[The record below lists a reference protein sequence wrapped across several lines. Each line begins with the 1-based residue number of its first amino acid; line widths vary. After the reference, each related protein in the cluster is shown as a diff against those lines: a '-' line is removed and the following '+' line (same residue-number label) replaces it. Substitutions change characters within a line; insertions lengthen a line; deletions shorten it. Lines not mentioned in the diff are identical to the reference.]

1 MLTPESYVEVAK
13 SQADLGFRPSECAPY
28 MAIFQ
33 TVQKMCRKQNQ
44 ILENRIDQAALTK
57 GLCVFPRL
65 KELTV
70 HFCVPL
76 ERKAWLE
83 TYIDL
88 NTDITERLYTH
99 HIQVIAQA
107 LSNRLKWGLDQI
119 DSIHLRGFQIQA
131 GHQYEISDLM
141 SLSAHLQELLVGVRS
156 LKMTQSDS
164 AMEVLS
170 QWDLNIDELDMCDM
184 IIDYDTL
191 KRFISGN
198 QPTLCSIG
206 FHNVVVTEVPFEE
219 SASQLSV
226 DILSELIGARKGAQG
241 QASFCHCHS
250 RHNGWRILWEKEP
263 HD

>member
-33 TVQKMCRKQNQ
+33 TVQKMCRKQSQ
-44 ILENRIDQAALTK
+44 ILENRIDQAALSK
-57 GLCVFPRL
+57 ALCVFPRL
-65 KELTV
+65 KELSV

-76 ERKAWLE
+76 ERNPWLE
-83 TYIDL
+83 AYIDH
-88 NTDITERLYTH
+88 NTDITEGLYTH

-107 LSNRLKWGLDQI
+107 LSDRSKRGLDQV

-170 QWDLNIDELDMCDM
+170 QWDLNIDQLDMCDM
-184 IIDYDTL
+184 MIDYDTL
-191 KRFISGN
+191 KRFFSAN
-198 QPTLCSIG
+198 QPTLRSIG

-226 DILSELIGARKGAQG
+226 DILSELIGARRGAQG
-241 QASFCHCHS
+241 QATYCHCHS
-250 RHNGWRILWEKEP
+250 RHNGWRIIWEKEP
-263 HD
+263 LG